1 MKTFRE
7 ALKGNGLTITA
18 ELTLT
23 KSSTAR
29 DIQLQADML
38 EDLVDA
44 IQVTDIPYA
53 WVQMSSLSAAAILIN
68 HGVDPIPILTCR
80 DRNRIALQSDL
91 LGLRALGVTSLV
103 LMRGYQ
109 VPKRHSLPGSMVFE
123 LSGRELIEL
132 AAGMGEGNP
141 PIPGEG
147 FFIGAAANAFRPKRN
162 WQAES
167 LRAKAAAGARF
178 LQTQLCFNLDMLR
191 HYMKRLVEAELT
203 RDYSVMVSLAPLPS
217 AVTATW
223 LKNRMKEARIP
234 AELIQRLEDAK
245 DPEREG
251 IEICAEMM
259 REISE
264 IPGISGIN
272 LMTMGNAEAISATI
286 EASGLR

>member
-1 MKTFRE
+1 
-7 ALKGNGLTITA
+7 
-18 ELTLT
+18 
-23 KSSTAR
+23 
-29 DIQLQADML
+29 
-38 EDLVDA
+38 
-44 IQVTDIPYA
+44 
-53 WVQMSSLSAAAILIN
+53 MSSLSAAAILIN
-68 HGVDPIPILTCR
+68 QGVDPIPILTCR